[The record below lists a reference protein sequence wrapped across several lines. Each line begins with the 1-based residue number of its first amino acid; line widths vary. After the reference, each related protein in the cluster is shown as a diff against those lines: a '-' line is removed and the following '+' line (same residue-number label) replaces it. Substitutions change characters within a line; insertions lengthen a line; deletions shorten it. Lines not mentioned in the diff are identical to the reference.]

1 MPKDKEEKKNP
12 KVVVEEVEETPE
24 EEPKAEEKVVEDVEK
39 VEKEPV
45 VEEKTEPTEEPKIEK
60 SEDKPGVGKLLW
72 IIIPTTLLVGA
83 LAGGVITYFS
93 GLQISQGPEPTP
105 VATVSPTE
113 DKMVEDNTTTETAST
128 LKREDLKIQVLNGS
142 GVAGAAG
149 KAKDFLEGLGY
160 TDVAVGNADASNYQ
174 ETEISVLEEKSDY
187 LDLLKKDLSE
197 KYTLA
202 SDTGNLSGSSSY
214 DVVITLGSK

>member
-24 EEPKAEEKVVEDVEK
+24 EEPKAEEKVVEEVEK
-39 VEKEPV
+39 AEKEPV